1 MQINECFVRK
11 IKNDL
16 CACFVH
22 FVTFGGKVFV
32 KRALCKNL
40 SVLVFVHVTTFKK
53 TEGGA
58 LKRALIQKLM
68 WKLVSKLTRDFIAY
82 FIARPCATSGWDP

>member
-1 MQINECFVRK
+1 MKINECFVRK

-32 KRALCKNL
+32 KRALCANQ
-40 SVLVFVHVTTFKK
+40 SVLVFLHVTTFKK
-53 TEGGA
+53 GGGGA
-58 LKRALIQKLM
+58 QKRALIQKLL
-68 WKLVSKLTRDFIAY
+68 WKLVCKLTSDFLAY
-82 FIARPCATSGWDP
+82 FYTLGWDPHLT